1 VYYTEGFNPIPKL
14 VFATPLSVGCGGDE
28 EVLDLR
34 LLKDVSHLDALA
46 KLRGAMAAGIEVKE
60 VYTAKEKI
68 SDIQYAHNRITYGG
82 FEAAEYMVDAI
93 RELFAKPVVMLKKT
107 KSGEKEVDICTFIK
121 SLEAKIEDGVL
132 VIDAITAASQD
143 SYLNPEYIASAIERE
158 FALSGTDG
166 YHTICRKKLLMGDG
180 ITAFR

>member
-1 VYYTEGFNPIPKL
+1 MGIYSTSTVN
-14 VFATPLSVGCGGDE
+14 AS
-28 EVLDLR
+28 
-34 LLKDVSHLDALA
+34 LA
-46 KLRGAMAAGIEVKE
+46 
-60 VYTAKEKI
+60 
-68 SDIQYAHNRITYGG
+68 
-82 FEAAEYMVDAI
+82 AI
-93 RELFAKPVVMLKKT
+93 NDLFAKPVVMLKKT

-180 ITAFR
+180 VTAFR

>member
-1 VYYTEGFNPIPKL
+1 MPCFRIFIELLQESEPVDIRLSERMPVYEAMARLNANMTDEMQAVEVYYPTS
-14 VFATPLSVGCGGDE
+14 PLTDLKWLSYRIVMNTLGASE
-28 EVLDLR
+28 ELAEKCDAALNCER
-34 LLKDVSHLDALA
+34 LEI
-46 KLRGAMAAGIEVKE
+46 M
-60 VYTAKEKI
+60 
-68 SDIQYAHNRITYGG
+68 
-82 FEAAEYMVDAI
+82 
-93 RELFAKPVVMLKKT
+93 KKT

-180 ITAFR
+180 VTAFR